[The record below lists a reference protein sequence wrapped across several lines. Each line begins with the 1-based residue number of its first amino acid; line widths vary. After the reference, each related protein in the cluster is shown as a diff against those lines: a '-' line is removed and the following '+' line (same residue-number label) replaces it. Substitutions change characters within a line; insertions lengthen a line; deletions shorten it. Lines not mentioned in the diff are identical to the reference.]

1 MIALVVAAA
10 LFVAF
15 VNGANDT
22 MKGVATL
29 YGSGVL
35 GYRRALALAT
45 ISTLLGSLASITLA
59 SGLVAAFSAKGLV
72 PEHLLTPSFLAAA
85 AIAAGLTVLL
95 ATRLGFPVSTTHAL
109 IGGIAG
115 AGFVAAGSELNLTGL
130 GSSFVVPLLLS
141 PILAVVLAGG
151 TYLAGRWTRGRLGIE
166 AASCVCVGTE
176 WVPVAAA
183 SPSVDAGVVPGIG
196 KLTLLVGSSGEVCE
210 RRYVGTVAGV
220 SAHTVVTAAHLTSA
234 GLVGFARGLNDTPKI
249 VGLVA
254 GASALSPAAGA
265 AAIAAAMTIG
275 GLVGARRVA
284 ETLAR
289 KVTPINEG
297 QGLAGNLA
305 TSLLVAGASSFG
317 LPVST
322 THVATGGIF
331 GIGAA
336 AGELR
341 WKMAGA
347 ILLAWVTT
355 LPLAA
360 ALGAAAMWVLR

>member
-10 LFVAF
+10 LVVAF
-15 VNGANDT
+15 VNGANDN

-29 YGSGVL
+29 YGAGVL
-35 GYRRALALAT
+35 GYRRALLLAT
-45 ISTLLGSLASITLA
+45 VSTLLGSLASITLA
-59 SGLVAAFSAKGLV
+59 SGLVAAFSARGLV
-72 PEHLLTPSFLAAA
+72 PDALLTPAFLAAVG
-85 AIAAGLTVLL
+85 IAAGATVLL

-109 IGGIAG
+109 IGGLAG

-176 WVPVAAA
+176 WVPVAAS
-183 SPSVDAGVVPGIG
+183 SPSVDGTVAPGFA
-196 KLTLLVGSSGEVCE
+196 KLTVLAGSSTEACS

-220 SAHTVVTAAHLTSA
+220 SAHAAVTAAHMTSA

-249 VGLVA
+249 VGLLA
-254 GASALSPAAGA
+254 GASILSPAAGA
-265 AAIAAAMTIG
+265 AAVAAAMSLG

-284 ETLAR
+284 ETLA
-289 KVTPINEG
+289 KKLTPMNEG

-305 TSLLVAGASSFG
+305 TSFLVVGASGLG

-331 GIGAA
+331 GIGSA

-360 ALGAAAMWVLR
+360 ALGAAAMWALR